1 MDLLKELKNLSAKLD
16 QVGIDYA
23 LCGGLALA
31 VYARPRATLD
41 IDIMVDSGSLSK
53 TKQAVEE
60 LGFAFSA
67 VPMEFHGGAVQMH
80 RLTKI
85 DKDSGEHLILD
96 LLIVTPETQKAWDS
110 RLTVEWEGGPLKV
123 VSPQGLILLKSLR
136 KSGQDKDD
144 IEYLRSIT
152 DED

>member
-1 MDLLKELKNLSAKLD
+1 MDLLEELKGLSAKLNR
-16 QVGIDYA
+16 VGIDYA

-31 VYARPRATLD
+31 IYARPRATLD
-41 IDIMVDSGSLSK
+41 IDMMVDSGSLSQI
-53 TKQAVEE
+53 KQAAEE

-67 VPMEFHGGAVQMH
+67 MPMEFHGGAVQMH

-85 DKDSGEHLILD
+85 DKDSGEHLVLD

-123 VSPQGLILLKSLR
+123 VSPQGLILLKSFR
-136 KSGQDKDD
+136 RSGQDKDD
-144 IEYLRSIT
+144 IEYLRSISS
-152 DED
+152 ED

>member
-1 MDLLKELKNLSAKLD
+1 MDLLKELKNLSVKFD
-16 QVGIDYA
+16 QVSIDYA

-41 IDIMVDSGSLSK
+41 IDIMVNSDSLSR
-53 TKQAVEE
+53 TRQAVEE
-60 LGFAFSA
+60 LGFTFSA
-67 VPMEFHGGAVQMH
+67 LPMEFHGGAVQMH
-80 RLTKI
+80 RFTKI
-85 DKDSGEHLILD
+85 DKDSREHLILD
-96 LLIVTPETQKAWDS
+96 LLIVTPETRKAWDS
-110 RLTVEWEGGPLKV
+110 KLIVEWEGRPLKV

-152 DED
+152 IED